1 MGPVAG
7 QFGDRPFLTVRPEM
21 MNLAGEIGMKR
32 SLDEVLIDI
41 RGVSKAFP
49 GVLALDR
56 VDFRLRR
63 GEVHGLMGENGA
75 GKSTLIKVLTGL
87 YPKDEGEIL
96 IEGRPLAL
104 ASPQEAAAHGIS
116 TLYQEINL
124 IPALSV
130 AENIYIGRE
139 PKRFGRI
146 DWKRINS
153 DARVAIRKLDLEIDV
168 TQPVSSFSVAI
179 QQLVAIIR
187 ALEISAKVLIL
198 DEPTSSL
205 DLAEV
210 EQLFKVINRLKAD
223 GIGILFVT
231 HFIDQ
236 VYEITDRITVLRN
249 GAFIGEFETATLPR
263 IELIAHMLGKDP
275 AAFSQEIET
284 AASRRPKGD
293 TSAKP
298 LLAVQGLARK
308 GSMSAFDLKIN
319 KGEVLGLAGLL
330 GSGRTET
337 ARLLFGI
344 DRATS
349 GRIRLDG
356 EEIHINSPR
365 KAINH
370 LFAFCP
376 EDRKDEG
383 IIADLTVQE
392 NIILALQARLG
403 SFRALSRHRQNE
415 IAERYIKLLSIK
427 TPSTS
432 QMVKNLSG
440 GNQQKVIIAR
450 WLATDPRFLILDEP
464 TRGIDVGAKA
474 EIEKLIIGLSEEGLA
489 ILFISSELDEVISCS
504 DRVVVLR
511 DRKVLTE
518 LSGSEMDE
526 ANIMRVIAHKEV
538 TP

>member
-1 MGPVAG
+1 M
-7 QFGDRPFLTVRPEM
+7 TNE
-21 MNLAGEIGMKR
+21 
-32 SLDEVLIDI
+32 EVLIDI
-41 RGVSKAFP
+41 KGLSKAFP

-56 VDFRLRR
+56 VDFCLRR

-96 IEGRPLAL
+96 LEGSPFAL
-104 ASPQEAAAHGIS
+104 SSPQEAAAHGIS

-139 PKRFGRI
+139 PTRWGRI
-146 DWKRINS
+146 DWKKINS
-153 DARVAIRKLDLEIDV
+153 EARIAIRKLDLDIDV
-168 TQPVSSFSVAI
+168 TQPVASFSVAI
-179 QQLVAIIR
+179 QQLVAITR
-187 ALEISAKVLIL
+187 ALTISAKVLIL

-210 EQLFKVINRLKAD
+210 EQLFEVINRLKED

-236 VYEITDRITVLRN
+236 VYQITDRITVLRN
-249 GAFIGEFETATLPR
+249 GAFIGEFETAKLPR

-275 AAFSQEIET
+275 AVFSREQE
-284 AASRRPKGD
+284 AASVRSRKRDKSGQ
-293 TSAKP
+293 P
-298 LLAVQGLARK
+298 LIEVKGLARK
-308 GSMSAFDLKIN
+308 GSMAAFDLDIH

-344 DRATS
+344 DRADS
-349 GRIRLDG
+349 GTLRLDG
-356 EEIHINSPR
+356 ETVHIQSPR
-365 KAINH
+365 KAIKH

-376 EDRKDEG
+376 EDRKAEG
-383 IIADLTVQE
+383 IIADLTIRE
-392 NIILALQARLG
+392 NIILALQARFG
-403 SFRALSRHRQNE
+403 IFRALSGRRQSE
-415 IAERYIKLLSIK
+415 IADRYINLLSIK
-427 TPSTS
+427 TPSAS

-450 WLATDPRFLILDEP
+450 WLATEPRFLILDEP

-489 ILFISSELDEVISCS
+489 ILFISSELEEVISCC
-504 DRVVVLR
+504 DRIAVLR
-511 DRKVLTE
+511 DRQVLTE
-518 LSGSEMDE
+518 LSGTQIDE
-526 ANIMRVIAHKEV
+526 ANIMRVIADKDV
-538 TP
+538 AR

>member
-1 MGPVAG
+1 
-7 QFGDRPFLTVRPEM
+7 
-21 MNLAGEIGMKR
+21 MKD
-32 SLDEVLIDI
+32 SDVLIDI
-41 RGVSKAFP
+41 KAVSKAFP
-49 GVLALDR
+49 SVLALDK

-75 GKSTLIKVLTGL
+75 GKSTLIKVITGL
-87 YPKDEGEIL
+87 YPMDGGEIL
-96 IEGRPLAL
+96 FEGKPFAL
-104 ASPQEAAAHGIS
+104 TSPQEAAAHGIS

-124 IPALSV
+124 IPTLSV

-139 PKRFGRI
+139 PKRMGRI
-146 DWKRINS
+146 DWKKINN
-153 DARVAIRKLDLEIDV
+153 DARIAIRKLDLDIDV
-168 TQPVSSFSVAI
+168 TQPVSSYSVAI

-210 EQLFKVINRLKAD
+210 EQLFKVINRLKKE

-236 VYEITDRITVLRN
+236 AYEIADCITVLRN
-249 GAFIGEFETATLPR
+249 GAFIGEYETAKLPR
-263 IELIAHMLGKDP
+263 FELIAHMLGKDP
-275 AAFSQEIET
+275 DTFCQEQE
-284 AASRRPKGD
+284 ASASRCRKSGKSDEPF
-293 TSAKP
+293 
-298 LLAVQGLARK
+298 LEVHGLERK

-344 DRATS
+344 DRAGKGTF
-349 GRIRLDG
+349 RLDG
-356 EEIHINSPR
+356 KDIHINSPR
-365 KAINH
+365 KAIEKR
-370 LFAFCP
+370 FAFCP

-383 IIADLTVQE
+383 IIADLTVRE
-392 NIILALQARLG
+392 NIILALQARFG
-403 SFRALSRHRQNE
+403 IFRVLSRRRQNE
-415 IAERYIKLLSIK
+415 ITEKYIELLSIK
-427 TPSTS
+427 TPSTT
-432 QMVKNLSG
+432 QTVRNLSG

-474 EIEKLIIGLSEEGLA
+474 EIEKLIIGLSEDGLT
-489 ILFISSELDEVISCS
+489 ILFISSELEEVISCC
-504 DRVVVLR
+504 DRIAVLR
-511 DRKVLTE
+511 DRKMLTE
-518 LSGSEMDE
+518 LTGPEME
-526 ANIMRVIAHKEV
+526 ETHIMRVIADKEAAQ
-538 TP
+538 

>member
-1 MGPVAG
+1 MD
-7 QFGDRPFLTVRPEM
+7 Q
-21 MNLAGEIGMKR
+21 NN
-32 SLDEVLIDI
+32 VLIDI
-41 RGVSKAFP
+41 KRVSKAFP

-56 VDFRLRR
+56 VNFRLRR

-87 YPKDEGEIL
+87 YPKDGGEI
-96 IEGRPLAL
+96 IFEGKPFSLS
-104 ASPQEAAAHGIS
+104 SPQEAAVHGLS

-139 PKRFGRI
+139 PMRFGRI
-146 DWKRINS
+146 DWKQING
-153 DARVAIRKLDLEIDV
+153 DASLAIRKLDLDIDV
-168 TQPVSSFSVAI
+168 TQPVSSYSVAI
-179 QQLVAIIR
+179 QQLVAITR

-210 EQLFKVINRLKAD
+210 AQLFKVIRKLKED

-236 VYEITDRITVLRN
+236 VYQITDRITVLRN
-249 GAFIGEFETATLPR
+249 GAFIGEYETRKLPR

-275 AAFSQEIET
+275 KTFSLGKTAGKTQQE
-284 AASRRPKGD
+284 K
-293 TSAKP
+293 AKTGQT
-298 LLAVQGLARK
+298 LLEVKQLERK
-308 GSMSAFDLKIN
+308 GSMTAFDLVIN

-344 DRATS
+344 DRST
-349 GRIRLDG
+349 GGTIMLEG
-356 EEIHINSPR
+356 EETVISSPR
-365 KAINH
+365 KAISH

-376 EDRKDEG
+376 ENRKEEG
-383 IIADLTVQE
+383 IIEDLTVRE
-392 NIILALQARLG
+392 NIILALQARQG
-403 SFRALSRHRQNE
+403 IFRALSGRRQSE
-415 IAERYIKLLSIK
+415 IADKYIKLLDIK
-427 TPSTS
+427 TPSES
-432 QMVKNLSG
+432 QAVKNLSG

-474 EIEKLIIGLSEEGLA
+474 EIQKLILGLSEDGLA
-489 ILFISSELDEVISCS
+489 ILFISSELEEVTSCC
-504 DRVVVLR
+504 DQIAVLR
-511 DRKVLTE
+511 DRKILTE
-518 LSGSEMDE
+518 LSGKDKKV
-526 ANIMRVIAHKEV
+526 ANIMQVIASKDV
-538 TP
+538 NQ

>member
-1 MGPVAG
+1 
-7 QFGDRPFLTVRPEM
+7 VRQPQ
-21 MNLAGEIGMKR
+21 EIGMTK
-32 SLDEVLIDI
+32 DAVLIDI

-75 GKSTLIKVLTGL
+75 GKSTLIKVITGL
-87 YPKDEGEIL
+87 YPKDGGTILLEGT
-96 IEGRPLAL
+96 PLAL
-104 ASPQEAAAHGIS
+104 SSPQEAPAHGIS

-139 PKRFGRI
+139 PTRLGRI
-146 DWKRINS
+146 DWKKINR
-153 DARVAIRKLDLEIDV
+153 DARIAIRKLDFNIDV
-168 TQPVSSFSVAI
+168 TQPVSSYSVAI
-179 QQLVAIIR
+179 QQLVAITR

-210 EQLFKVINRLKAD
+210 EQLFKVINRLKAE

-249 GAFIGEFETATLPR
+249 GAFIGEFETASLPR

-275 AAFSQEIET
+275 AVCSQEAE
-284 AASRRPKGD
+284 AAAARRPKDG
-293 TSAKP
+293 AAGQP
-298 LLAVQGLARK
+298 LLEVRGLARK
-308 GSMSAFDLKIN
+308 GSMAAFDLKIN

-344 DRATS
+344 DRASS
-349 GRIRLDG
+349 GSMLLDG
-356 EEIHINSPR
+356 KEININSPR

-403 SFRALSRHRQNE
+403 IFRALSKRQQNE
-415 IAERYIKLLSIK
+415 IAQRYIDLLSIK
-427 TPSTS
+427 TPSSS

-440 GNQQKVIIAR
+440 GNQQKAIIAR
-450 WLATDPRFLILDEP
+450 WLATEPRFLILDEP

-489 ILFISSELDEVISCS
+489 ILFISSELEEVVTCS
-504 DRVVVLR
+504 DRVAVLR
-511 DRKVLTE
+511 DRKVLSE
-518 LSGSEMDE
+518 LSGAQMEE
-526 ANIMRVIAHKEV
+526 ANIMRVIAHKDV
-538 TP
+538 AP

>member
-1 MGPVAG
+1 ME
-7 QFGDRPFLTVRPEM
+7 QS
-21 MNLAGEIGMKR
+21 N
-32 SLDEVLIDI
+32 VLIDI
-41 RGVSKAFP
+41 KGVSKAFP
-49 GVLALDR
+49 GVLALDQ
-56 VDFRLRR
+56 VDFCLRR

-87 YPKDEGEIL
+87 YTKDGGEI
-96 IEGRPLAL
+96 IFEGQPFSLSSPL
-104 ASPQEAAAHGIS
+104 EAAAHGIS

-146 DWKRINS
+146 DWNQIHV
-153 DARVAIRKLDLEIDV
+153 DAHQAIRKLDLDIDV
-168 TQPVSSFSVAI
+168 TQPVSYYSVAI
-179 QQLVAIIR
+179 QQLIAITR

-210 EQLFKVINRLKAD
+210 EQLFKVIRRLKD
-223 GIGILFVT
+223 EGIGILFVT

-249 GAFIGEFETATLPR
+249 GAFIGEYETKKLPR
-263 IELIAHMLGKDP
+263 IELIAHMLGKDLEV
-275 AAFSQEIET
+275 FSREQQT
-284 AASRRPKGD
+284 AAKQGRKVKADG
-293 TSAKP
+293 KP
-298 LLAVQGLARK
+298 LLEIRGLERK
-308 GSMSAFDLKIN
+308 GSMSAFDLTIN

-344 DRATS
+344 DRASS
-349 GRIRLDG
+349 GTIKLDG
-356 EEIHINSPR
+356 EEVSISSPR
-365 KAINH
+365 KAIEH

-376 EDRKDEG
+376 ENRKEEG
-383 IIADLTVQE
+383 IIEDLTIRE

-403 SFRALSRHRQNE
+403 IFRALSRRKQSE
-415 IAERYIKLLSIK
+415 IADRYIELLDIK
-427 TPSTS
+427 TPSAS

-464 TRGIDVGAKA
+464 TRGIDIGAKA
-474 EIEKLIIGLSEEGLA
+474 EIERLITGLSEDGIA
-489 ILFISSELDEVISCS
+489 ILFISSELEEVIECC
-504 DRVVVLR
+504 DRIAVLR
-511 DRKVLTE
+511 DRAILTK
-518 LSGSEMDE
+518 LSGEGMEE
-526 ANIMRVIAHKEV
+526 ANIMRVIADKDVEQ
-538 TP
+538 

>member
-1 MGPVAG
+1 MGHHDV
-7 QFGDRPFLTVRPEM
+7 L
-21 MNLAGEIGMKR
+21 
-32 SLDEVLIDI
+32 LDIQ
-41 RGVSKAFP
+41 GVSKAFP

-87 YPKDEGEIL
+87 YPRDNGEIL
-96 IEGRPLAL
+96 FEGAPFSL
-104 ASPQEAAAHGIS
+104 ASPQEAADHGIS

-153 DARVAIRKLDLEIDV
+153 DAREAIRKLELDIDV
-168 TQPVSSFSVAI
+168 TQPVSSYSVAI
-179 QQLVAIIR
+179 QQLVAITR

-210 EQLFKVINRLKAD
+210 AQLFKVIRKLRD
-223 GIGILFVT
+223 EGIGILFVT

-249 GAFIGEFETATLPR
+249 GAFIGEFETRKLPR
-263 IELIAHMLGKDP
+263 IELISHMLGKDLETL
-275 AAFSQEIET
+275 SQEQ
-284 AASRRPKGD
+284 GD
-293 TSAKP
+293 TVIKQQITENNGET
-298 LLAVQGLARK
+298 LLEVKDLERK
-308 GSMSAFDLKIN
+308 GAMSAFSLTVN

-344 DRATS
+344 DRATRGS
-349 GRIRLDG
+349 MRLGG
-356 EEIHINSPR
+356 EEVAISSPR
-365 KAINH
+365 RAIKYM
-370 LFAFCP
+370 FAFCP
-376 EDRKDEG
+376 ENRKEEG
-383 IIADLTVQE
+383 IIEDLSVRE
-392 NIILALQARLG
+392 NIILALQARNG
-403 SFRALSRHRQNE
+403 IFKPLSGRQQNE
-415 IAERYIKLLSIK
+415 IADKYIELLNIK
-427 TPSTS
+427 TPSSS
-432 QMVKNLSG
+432 QTVKNLSG

-450 WLATDPRFLILDEP
+450 WLATNPHFLILDEP

-474 EIEKLIIGLSEEGLA
+474 EIQKLITGLSQEGLA
-489 ILFISSELDEVISCS
+489 ILFISSELEEVINCC
-504 DRVVVLR
+504 DRISVLR
-511 DRKVLTE
+511 DRKFLTE
-518 LSGSEMDE
+518 LSGEEMEE
-526 ANIMRVIAHKEV
+526 ANIMKVIATKDV
-538 TP
+538 DQ

>member
-1 MGPVAG
+1 M
-7 QFGDRPFLTVRPEM
+7 EKS
-21 MNLAGEIGMKR
+21 N
-32 SLDEVLIDI
+32 VLIDI
-41 RGVSKAFP
+41 KRVSKAFP
-49 GVLALDR
+49 GVLALDH
-56 VDFRLRR
+56 VDFCLRR

-87 YPKDEGEIL
+87 YPRDGGEIVF
-96 IEGRPLAL
+96 EGAPFSLSSPL
-104 ASPQEAAAHGIS
+104 EAAAHGIS

-146 DWKRINS
+146 DWNQINR
-153 DARVAIRKLDLEIDV
+153 DAGLAIRKLDLDIDI

-179 QQLVAIIR
+179 QQLIAITR

-210 EQLFKVINRLKAD
+210 EQLFKVIRRLKD
-223 GIGILFVT
+223 EGIGILFVT

-249 GAFIGEFETATLPR
+249 GAFIGEYETKKLPR

-275 AAFSQEIET
+275 DVFSREQQAAATEGRKE
-284 AASRRPKGD
+284 K
-293 TSAKP
+293 TSVEP
-298 LLAVQGLARK
+298 LLEIRDLGRK
-308 GSMSAFDLKIN
+308 GSMSAFNLTIN

-330 GSGRTET
+330 GSGRSET

-344 DRATS
+344 DRASS
-349 GRIRLDG
+349 GTISLDG
-356 EEIHINSPR
+356 EEVNISSPR
-365 KAINH
+365 KAIDH

-376 EDRKDEG
+376 ENRKEEG
-383 IIADLTVQE
+383 IIEDLTIRE

-403 SFRALSRHRQNE
+403 IFRALSGRRQNE
-415 IAERYIKLLSIK
+415 IADRYIELLSIK
-427 TPSTS
+427 TPSSS

-474 EIEKLIIGLSEEGLA
+474 EIEKLIVGLSEEGIA
-489 ILFISSELDEVISCS
+489 ILFISSELDEVIDCS
-504 DRVVVLR
+504 DRIAVLR
-511 DRKVLTE
+511 DRTILTE
-518 LSGSEMDE
+518 LSGEGLEE
-526 ANIMRVIAHKEV
+526 ANIMRVIAGKEV
-538 TP
+538 EQ